1 MSVITTTRSNPATR
15 GQGRVLEA
23 VRSWIDRGDFTAG
36 DPLPTMRDVAESLEV
51 DKGTVCRAMAV
62 LQDDGVV
69 KRAGR
74 RLHVAQQP
82 DAAAARGLLS
92 DTLLVITSVERAA
105 DERRATSWVA
115 RVIEGLLTAAQNSR
129 RHAMLIHPQSTGD
142 RDLVRLI
149 DGRPLGCVVIAT
161 GVEREKENAIL
172 QQLDAAGVPTVLFG
186 EEHTRD
192 GYDMVTGDHT
202 RGCAELTRWLAQH
215 GRRRILRY
223 WPYRITRT
231 HRPDWL
237 AHRDQG
243 FEQAAQEL
251 GLDITPPLE
260 YPRPEMEGL
269 SDKDAFHAR
278 VRHAA
283 GYLAE
288 HLLGPDPIDAILT
301 PSDQYAYEVAA
312 ACRLLGKTPNHDV
325 LIAGYD
331 GDWKHCQEQAW
342 ELAGPTVTIRQD
354 NERLGSTM
362 VDVLLQRVG
371 QPDHDPIFTAIPP
384 RLVEATATDSNQAA
398 PID

>member
-1 MSVITTTRSNPATR
+1 MSVITTDRSSPATR
-15 GQGRVLEA
+15 GQGRVLEV
-23 VRSWIDRGDFTAG
+23 VRGWIDRGDLAAG
-36 DPLPTMRDVAESLEV
+36 DPLPTMRDVAESLDV

-69 KRAGR
+69 ERAGR
-74 RLHVAQQP
+74 RLHVAPQASTP
-82 DAAAARGLLS
+82 APRGLLS
-92 DTLLVITSVERAA
+92 DTLLVLTSVDRAQ

-115 RVIEGLLTAAQNSR
+115 QVIEGLLTAAQNSR

-142 RDLVRLI
+142 RELARLI

-161 GVEREKENAIL
+161 GLERDKEGSIL
-172 QQLDAAGVPTVLFG
+172 RQLEAGGVPTVLFG

-192 GYDMVTGDHT
+192 GYDMVTGDHI
-202 RGCAELTRWLAQH
+202 RGCADLTRWLAERGH
-215 GRRRILRY
+215 RRILRY
-223 WPYRITRT
+223 WPYRMSRT

-243 FEQAAQEL
+243 FEQAANAL
-251 GLDITPPLE
+251 GLDLLPPLE
-260 YPRPEMEGL
+260 FPRPDMDSLGEA
-269 SDKDAFHAR
+269 DAFQAH

-288 HLLGPDPIDAILT
+288 HLLGPNPIDAVLT

-312 ACRLLGKTPNHDV
+312 ACRLLGKTPNQDV

-331 GDWKHCQEQAW
+331 GDWEHCQEQTW
-342 ELAGPTVTIRQD
+342 EPVGPAVTVRQN

-362 VDVLLQRVG
+362 VDMLLQRVE
-371 QPDHDPIFTAIPP
+371 QPDHEPIFTAIPP
-384 RLVEATATDSNQAA
+384 RLVEPTPTHTKPFQSKS
-398 PID
+398 